1 MDKKPMKYLCLIYID
16 ANKLESTPANECLAY
31 AASLQQKGQCLAAE
45 ALHASRPT
53 TAIHLRNGK
62 LSVTD
67 GPFAETREL
76 LAGFYV
82 LEVADLDEAIQL
94 AAKSPPLSAGRIEL
108 RPVLETEV
116 QT

>member
-1 MDKKPMKYLCLIYID
+1 MKYLCLIYIE
-16 ANKLESTPANECLAY
+16 ANKLRSTPANECLAY

-45 ALHASRPT
+45 ALRASRHAT
-53 TAIHLRNGK
+53 TVRLRNGK

-67 GPFAETREL
+67 GPFPETKEL

-94 AAKSPPLSAGRIEL
+94 AAKIPPLSAGRIEL
-108 RPVLETEV
+108 RPILETEA
-116 QT
+116 QP